1 MTLLLHV
8 AVMSMVR
15 DFESEGEKKSVGL
28 YYYKQGQGEYK
39 RRKTIIDAAGIL
51 QSVN

>member
-1 MTLLLHV
+1 
-8 AVMSMVR
+8 MVR
-15 DFESEGEKKSVGL
+15 DFESEGEKTHSVGL